1 MVENENKSCKFD
13 ELLLM
18 AIDETMN
25 YVLGEANTA
34 IVYRY
39 LEANS
44 CTREEIPRKLE
55 FYSSA
60 IRDLIGNG
68 RGQMLGAACI
78 LEETIAEAFA
88 LKLGKSFGEEHPF
101 DFPGYVKRLKQTYL
115 QSQIE
120 NTRARF

>member
-1 MVENENKSCKFD
+1 MVENENVSKKSNKFD
-13 ELLLM
+13 ELLLL

-25 YVLGEANTA
+25 YVLGEANAT
-34 IVYRY
+34 IIYRY

-44 CTREEIPRKLE
+44 CSKEEIPRRLE

-60 IRDLIGNG
+60 LRDLIGNG

-88 LKLGKSFGEEHPF
+88 LKLGKSFEENHPF
-101 DFPGYVKRLKQTYL
+101 DFLEYIKRLKQTYL
-115 QSQIE
+115 QGEIK
-120 NTRARF
+120 NVL